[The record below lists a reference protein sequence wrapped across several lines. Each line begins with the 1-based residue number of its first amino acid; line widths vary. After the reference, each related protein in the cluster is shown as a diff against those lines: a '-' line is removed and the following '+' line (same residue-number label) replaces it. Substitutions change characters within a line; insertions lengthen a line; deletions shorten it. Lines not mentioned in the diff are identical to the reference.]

1 MNGRLQAVAAGVAR
15 CSDRVNRL
23 VEGLLFVIGLT
34 MALLTGVQVFSRY
47 ALNHSLFWSEEV
59 GRFCLVWLSF
69 LGATAAYKRRAH
81 IGIAFLVER
90 LPDAIRR
97 FIALLVLLV
106 SLTFFA
112 VLLVWGF
119 SFTWFAAA
127 QKTPALGI
135 SKAIPYL
142 VIPVSGAA
150 FLLHGAAQ
158 LLGLIRQRRLGCE
171 EI

>member
-1 MNGRLQAVAAGVAR
+1 MKERLPALTAGLTR

-47 ALNHSLFWSEEV
+47 VLNHSLFWSEEV

-81 IGIAFLVER
+81 IGIAFLVDR
-90 LPDAIRR
+90 LPAAARR
-97 FIALLVLLV
+97 FIALLVLMV
-106 SLTFFA
+106 SLNFFA

-150 FLLHGAAQ
+150 FLLHGAVQ
-158 LLGLIRQRRLGCE
+158 LLGLIGQRRPGHE